1 MSDQKL
7 RLGGMAL
14 RNGLALFG
22 PTSWA
27 AAVRTADGGIRV
39 ASGARPR
46 IHAAD
51 GVPLARGVVRMGR
64 CSWRSP

>member
-1 MSDQKL
+1 
-7 RLGGMAL
+7 MAL

-39 ASGARPR
+39 ASGLRPALPR
-46 IHAAD
+46 FAD
-51 GVPLARGVVRMGR
+51 RVPLRARRRAHVRDARG
-64 CSWRSP
+64 PAA